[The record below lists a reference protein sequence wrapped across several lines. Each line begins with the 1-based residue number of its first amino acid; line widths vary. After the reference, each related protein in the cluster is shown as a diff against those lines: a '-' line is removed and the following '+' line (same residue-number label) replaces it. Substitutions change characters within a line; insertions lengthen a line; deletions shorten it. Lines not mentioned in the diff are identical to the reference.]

1 MPEIKIING
10 PMKDKT
16 FPVGKEPLVV
26 GREPTCAIQILDKG
40 ASRQHAEIFR
50 IGEMCFIR
58 DLDSRNG
65 IVVNNERVKE
75 EMLRDGDQIQIGAT
89 LLTYVA
95 TSEGAVNFADD
106 EAYAGTDSMSTLEL
120 KLEDLN
126 DPTAFGDGADAR
138 RLRALYRLGRM
149 IGNVADEKELI
160 NKVLPFACEQLG
172 AELAYLFIRNPDT
185 GSIAPIGSYFTDKA
199 ESGKISRSIIKR
211 AIIDKRAILTSD
223 AMNDGRFKAQ
233 ESIVIKGIRSVI
245 CSPLSVSGA
254 ISGVLYL
261 SNDALGKTF
270 TDDELELSAAMADQI
285 GLAIANFRVRS
296 RLRESMTSTIKA
308 LVRAVEMHDPST
320 RGKSERVARYA
331 AAIAQNLNFSAEM
344 QQNIQMAGL
353 LHDVGVL
360 AESDLARFGRAGA
373 GEGAARAAALA
384 ARARAT
390 LEIIKGIDSYAQ
402 LEKTIRYM
410 YERAD
415 GSGPEGV
422 TDIPPSARVL
432 GLAIDF
438 DELANPAC
446 PTGEWPPEKEKENWR
461 EAIAEVGRQ
470 AGRRYDEAAV
480 RALIVAH
487 REGLLQPK

>member
-1 MPEIKIING
+1 MPQIVIKNG

-16 FPVGKEPLVV
+16 FIIDNESLII
-26 GREPTCAIQILDKG
+26 GREPTCGIQILDKG

-50 IGEMCFIR
+50 IGEMFFIR

-65 IVVNNERVKE
+65 ILVNNERIKE
-75 EMLRDGDQIQIGAT
+75 EMLREGDQIQIGAT
-89 LLTYVA
+89 ILAFVA
-95 TSEGAVNFADD
+95 NTENAVNFTDD
-106 EAYAGTDSMSTLEL
+106 EAYSDADVGSTLEL
-120 KLEDLN
+120 SLEDLN
-126 DPTAFGDGADAR
+126 DPLAAGDGADAR

-149 IGNVADEKELI
+149 IGNAADEKELI
-160 NKVLPFACEQLG
+160 AKVLPFVCKQFDAEQ
-172 AELAYLFIRNPDT
+172 AYLFVRNSDT
-185 GSIAPIGSYFTDKA
+185 GAISPIGSHFTNQG
-199 ESGKISRSIIKR
+199 ESGKISRTIIKR
-211 AIIDKRAILTSD
+211 AIVDKRAILTSD

-285 GLAIANFRVRS
+285 GMAIANFRNRL
-296 RLRESMTSTIKA
+296 RLRESMTSTIMA
-308 LVRAVEMHDPST
+308 LVRAVEMHDPTT

-331 AAIAQNLNFSAEM
+331 VAIAQNLKLSAAM
-344 QQNIQMAGL
+344 QQNLQMAGL
-353 LHDVGVL
+353 LHNIGIL
-360 AESDLARFGRAGA
+360 AESDLARFGRLANNVQENA
-373 GEGAARAAALA
+373 KESTLTARVN
-384 ARARAT
+384 AT
-390 LEIIKGIDSYAQ
+390 LEIIKGIDSYTQ

-415 GSGPEGV
+415 GSGPEKM
-422 TDIPPSARVL
+422 TDIPASAQIL

-438 DELANPAC
+438 DELANKSLS
-446 PTGEWPPEKEKENWR
+446 TTSEKENWR

-470 AGRRYDEAAV
+470 AGRKYDEAAV
-480 RALIVAH
+480 RALILAH
-487 REGLLQPK
+487 REGMLQDKA